1 METSIPLRPL
11 ERMAATTPI
20 AYWND
25 SCAVDELADPIVHGA
40 VGSAQLRAKVWKE
53 AGLPG

>member
-40 VGSAQLRAKVWKE
+40 VGAAQLRAELWKE